1 MIIVLESLQ
10 STTDPIE
17 VDEKLPS
24 EFHLETYNE
33 LLKSEHTMMQ
43 IQELPCQNLNESA
56 MNCQTSD

>member
-10 STTDPIE
+10 STTDPVE

-33 LLKSEHTMMQ
+33 LLKSETHNDAKSRT
-43 IQELPCQNLNESA
+43 
-56 MNCQTSD
+56 T